1 MKLLS
6 FAGGWGV
13 HQGHEIAVYGD
24 VDLGE
29 ALRRGP
35 LDFSR
40 TLFRLPAAQTELIAP
55 IPRPP
60 KVVAVMRNYAD
71 HAREHGHE
79 PPPFPSF
86 FAKARTCVIGPT
98 ETILLPPGRER
109 IDVEAELGVVIGKG
123 GSRINAAQALGHVL
137 GFTVLNDVS
146 DRQAQKEDGQFYRA
160 KSWRTFCPTGPWV
173 VTPDEFDHREAAI
186 KLWRNDF
193 LQQDGNLR
201 DIVHKVERLIEILSE
216 IQELEP
222 GDLIATGTP
231 AGVGQF
237 RDPPVFLQDG
247 DTVTVEIEGLGR
259 IANPVRRLTEA
270 T

>member
-1 MKLLS
+1 MKLVS
-6 FAGGWGV
+6 FAAGWGV
-13 HQGHEIAVYGD
+13 LDGDEVVVHGD

-35 LDFSR
+35 LDLSR
-40 TLFRLPAAQTELIAP
+40 PGARVRVPLVAP

-71 HAREHGHE
+71 HAAEHKQE
-79 PPPFPSF
+79 PPAFPSF

-98 ETILLPPGRER
+98 DTILLPPGRER

-123 GSRINAAQALGHVL
+123 GSHVKAAQALDHVL
-137 GFTVLNDVS
+137 GFTILNDVS
-146 DRQAQKEDGQFYRA
+146 DRAAQKEDGQFYRA
-160 KSWRTFCPTGPWV
+160 KSWPTFCPTGPWI
-173 VTPDEFDHREAAI
+173 VTPDEFDHRDASI
-186 KLWRNDF
+186 KLWRGDF
-193 LQQDGNLR
+193 LQQDGNVR
-201 DIVHKVERLIEILSE
+201 DMVHKVETLIEILSS

-237 RDPPVFLQDG
+237 RDPPVFLKDG
-247 DTVTVEIEGLGR
+247 DVVRIEIAGLGSL
-259 IANPVRRLTEA
+259 ANAVRSSG
-270 T
+270 